1 MRRKLI
7 AMILRL
13 RSVMRGVPVLSV
25 RPVATA
31 AIPEILFPWR
41 MNIAGSLTMRKML
54 RWVFLQPF
62 KSVRCPMSLN
72 NQPDVAVINARNGCT
87 ASTAYS
93 ISTEQLVN
101 EIKRATKIFE
111 QQETERWK
119 AMIRRE
125 APGMDADNTAI
136 LFHTSARN
144 AVTRAYPFL
153 PKFVMFSPVV
163 MRTEMLFVAMPDI
176 QKWPVFD
183 EKRDIA
189 PLSRSMYQPD
199 SEG

>member
-1 MRRKLI
+1 
-7 AMILRL
+7 
-13 RSVMRGVPVLSV
+13 
-25 RPVATA
+25 
-31 AIPEILFPWR
+31 
-41 MNIAGSLTMRKML
+41 
-54 RWVFLQPF
+54 
-62 KSVRCPMSLN
+62 MSLSKSL
-72 NQPDVAVINARNGCT
+72 DVSLVMSSAGCT
-87 ASTAYS
+87 ADDS
-93 ISTEQLVN
+93 IQAGYEQVVLAIQKAFS
-101 EIKRATKIFE
+101 EFE
-111 QQETERWK
+111 NDEAERWK

-125 APGMDADNTAI
+125 APGMDADNTAV